1 MQWKPEDVVWAV
13 PEKGL
18 YLCVAGYFQMRLD
31 AQKGRPTCQDAL
43 LLKGMGQNG
52 AAEALG
58 VLFVSDAVTA
68 GVGHRAARQV
78 PRSLAPVQSI
88 THGVMLDETLH
99 FPQTPLNNL

>member
-1 MQWKPEDVVWAV
+1 
-13 PEKGL
+13 
-18 YLCVAGYFQMRLD
+18 MRLD
-31 AQKGRPTCQDAL
+31 AQKGRPTCQYAL

-52 AAEALG
+52 AADALG